1 MIYIKWRY
9 IMEETVLKVSGMSCE
24 HCVKAVKTA
33 ALSVAGVKKADVD
46 LKGGK
51 VALEY
56 DGTKAALSAI
66 KAAIEDQGYE
76 VA

>member
-1 MIYIKWRY
+1 
-9 IMEETVLKVSGMSCE
+9 MEKTVLQVNGMSCE

-33 ALSVAGVKKADVD
+33 ATSIAGVKKADVD
-46 LKGGK
+46 LKGGT

-56 DGTKAALSAI
+56 DPAKAALSAI